1 MAKTYFDSAYDTAIA
16 EGLMDEDDV
25 IEIMVGTPNSTSAF
39 YNNGYEFIV
48 NNYTEAV
55 KGTKL
60 EGKLTFKR
68 DDTLGNGFADALRNN
83 SVDMLFGVGWTGST
97 FDPFG

>member
-1 MAKTYFDSAYDTAIA
+1 M
-16 EGLMDEDDV
+16 
-25 IEIMVGTPNSTSAF
+25 
-39 YNNGYEFIV
+39 

-68 DDTLGNGFADALRNN
+68 DDTLGNAFCRCADVPT

-97 FDPFG
+97 FDPYGLIEAYTSSENYQYDPVLGAPPRPM